1 MFWQQAQLTK
11 RDISTVQIN
20 LGNLCN
26 MRCRHCHVDA
36 SPKGQNVMVKK
47 TAESVLNKLI
57 ELHPKVVEF
66 TGGAPEMNPNLPFLI
81 DTLSNYPIRLIVRS
95 NLTVLL
101 EEPYSKYIDLFSQ
114 KGVELIGSLP
124 SCIKDASDRQR
135 GRGSF
140 DRTIEAIKV
149 LNQRGYGK
157 GNLPLDL
164 VYNPEGDYLP
174 SQTGQ
179 LEEVYRRTLRENYGV
194 HFDRLIGITNVP
206 IGRFRRWLQKNGRLE
221 DYMRLLVNNFNY
233 ETLQRLMCLDL
244 ISIDYAGYVYD
255 CDFNLAIG
263 KRIKGYEQS
272 RFWEIDLSDFH
283 PEVNCD
289 EHCYACTACAGSS
302 CQGALIDQKGIKE
315 SVKDYYGNVLE
326 GTKDLKT
333 SACCTTDAYAP
344 HIKEALKYIADEV
357 NQKYYGCGSP
367 IPLALKGLKVLD
379 LGCGSGRDCYI
390 LSKLVGPEG
399 MVYGIDMTDQQ
410 IEVAKRYISYH
421 TEIFGYH
428 KPNVVFIQDYL
439 ENLSRHF
446 NPQSLDLVVSNCV
459 VNLVED
465 KASLLK
471 QVYDVLKEGGEFY
484 FADIY
489 ADRRLTEG
497 IRKDPVLYGEC
508 LGGALYYRDFER
520 LARKVGFVDC
530 RVMSRRRIDISN
542 QDIASKIG
550 ATRFYSVTYRL
561 FKINRL
567 EDACE
572 DYGHIAIYKGG
583 IPESPHEFRLDDH
596 HTFEIGKPMPVC
608 GNTALMLSK
617 TRFRDYFEVIG
628 SFEVHYGAFGLGDKE
643 DKAAKN
649 SCC

>member
-47 TAESVLNKLI
+47 TAESILNKLI
-57 ELHPKVVEF
+57 ELRPNVVEF
-66 TGGAPEMNPNLPFLI
+66 TGGAPEMNPNLPLFI
-81 DTLSNYPIRLIVRS
+81 DTLSSYQIRLVVRS

-114 KGVELIGSLP
+114 KGVELMGSLP

-140 DRTIEAIKV
+140 DRTIKAIKV

-157 GNLPLDL
+157 GSLPLDL

-179 LEEVYRRTLRENYGV
+179 MEEVYRKTLRENFDV
-194 HFDRLIGITNVP
+194 HFDRLIGIANAP
-206 IGRFRRWLQKNGRLE
+206 IGRFKRWLKKEGRF
-221 DYMRLLVNNFNY
+221 DHYMRLLVNNFNY
-233 ETLQRLMCLDL
+233 ETLNRLMCLDL
-244 ISIDYAGYVYD
+244 ISIDYSGYVYD
-255 CDFNLAIG
+255 CDFNLAVG
-263 KRIKGYEQS
+263 KRIKGYEEM
-272 RFWEIDLSDFH
+272 RFWDIDFSDFH

-289 EHCYACTACAGSS
+289 EHCYACTACMGSS
-302 CQGALIDQKGIKE
+302 CQGALIEQKDIKE
-315 SVKDYYGNVLE
+315 TVKHYYGNVLK

-333 SACCTTDAYAP
+333 SACCTTDAYPP
-344 HIKEALKYIADEV
+344 HITETLRLVADEV
-357 NQKYYGCGSP
+357 KQKYYGCGSP
-367 IPLALKGLKVLD
+367 IPEAIKGLKVLD
-379 LGCGSGRDCYI
+379 LGCGTGRDCYI

-399 MVYGIDMTDQQ
+399 MVYGIDMTEKQL
-410 IEVAKRYISYH
+410 EVAKRYIDYH
-421 TEIFGYH
+421 TEVYGY
-428 KPNVVFIQDYL
+428 KTPNAVFIHDYL
-439 ENLSRHF
+439 ENLSKHF
-446 NPQSLDLVVSNCV
+446 SPQSLDLVVSNCV

-465 KASLLK
+465 KASLLR

-489 ADRRLTEG
+489 ADRRLAEEV
-497 IRKDPVLYGEC
+497 RKDPILYGEC
-508 LGGALYYRDFER
+508 LGGALYYKDFER
-520 LARKVGFVDC
+520 LARRVGFIDC
-530 RVMSRRRIDISN
+530 RVISKRKVDISN
-542 QDIASKIG
+542 QEILARIG
-550 ATRFYSVTYRL
+550 PSRFYSITYRL
-561 FKINRL
+561 FKIEGL

-596 HTFEIGKPMPVC
+596 HIFEKGRPVPVC
-608 GNTALMLSK
+608 GNTALMLTK
-617 TRFRDYFEVIG
+617 TRFKDYFEVIG
-628 SFEVHYGAFGLGDKE
+628 NFDVHYGAFGGE
-643 DKAAKN
+643 NEKN
-649 SCC
+649 SIQKGCC